1 MRGLKVLIG
10 VVIIVLLSTFWVLNV
25 STADNP
31 VFIVA
36 NNSDQQIRITVTT
49 PEKVKDL
56 GSVASG
62 GKRSF
67 KARDETTMTL
77 RVRYSD
83 GRELDS
89 SPMYFTNGIRVIA
102 TVDKETI
109 ELEREA
115 AE

>member
-1 MRGLKVLIG
+1 MRGLKLFLG
-10 VVIIVLLSTFWVLNV
+10 VVMVVVISTFWVLSS

-31 VFIVA
+31 VLIVA
-36 NNSDQQIRITVTT
+36 NNSGQQISITVTT

-67 KARDETTMTL
+67 KTRDETTMTFK
-77 RVRYSD
+77 VRYSD
-83 GRELDS
+83 GREIDS
-89 SPMYFTNGIRVIA
+89 SPVYFTNGIRVIA
-102 TVDKETI
+102 TVDKERI

-115 AE
+115 TQ

>member
-10 VVIIVLLSTFWVLNV
+10 VVIIVLLSTFWVLNL
-25 STADNP
+25 STANNP

-36 NNSDQQIRITVTT
+36 NNADLPISISVIT
-49 PEKVKDL
+49 PAKAKDL

-67 KARDETTMTL
+67 KARDETTLTL

-83 GRELDS
+83 GREINS
-89 SPMYFTNGIRVIA
+89 SPVYFTNGIRVIA
-102 TVDKETI
+102 TVDKEQI

-115 AE
+115 AL

>member
-1 MRGLKVLIG
+1 MRSLKILIG

-36 NNSDQQIRITVTT
+36 NNSGQPISITVTT
-49 PEKVKDL
+49 PDKVKEL

-67 KARDETTMTL
+67 KTRDETTMTFN
-77 RVRYSD
+77 VRYSD
-83 GRELDS
+83 GREIDS
-89 SPMYFTNGIRVIA
+89 SPVYFTKGIRVIA
-102 TVDKETI
+102 TVDKERI

-115 AE
+115 AQ

>member
-36 NNSDQQIRITVTT
+36 NNSGQPISITVTT

-83 GRELDS
+83 DRELDS
-89 SPMYFTNGIRVIA
+89 GPMYFTNGIRVIA
-102 TVDKETI
+102 MVDKETI
-109 ELEREA
+109 ELERESA
-115 AE
+115 Q

>member
-1 MRGLKVLIG
+1 MRGLKILIG

-36 NNSDQQIRITVTT
+36 NNSGQQISITVTT

-67 KARDETTMTL
+67 KTRDETTMTFK
-77 RVRYSD
+77 VRYSD
-83 GRELDS
+83 GREIDS
-89 SPMYFTNGIRVIA
+89 SPVYFTNGIRVIA
-102 TVDKETI
+102 TVDKERI

-115 AE
+115 TQ